1 MKTAG
6 RSSPDKLQVRE
17 LVAQPVAGRVQPP
30 LDRTDRAVELGAH
43 LLQRASLEVER
54 DKGPAV
60 EIAQA
65 AETFAHARG
74 VLALDDPLEG
84 AGIGRAHPSQ
94 RGAVP
99 QRLAR

>member
-30 LDRTDRAVELGAH
+30 LDRAHRAVELGAH
-43 LLQRASLEVER
+43 LLQRASLEVESHE
-54 DKGPAV
+54 GPPV

-65 AETFAHARG
+65 IETFADTSC
-74 VLALDDPLEG
+74 VLVLNDPLERI
-84 AGIGRAHPSQ
+84 AVHSAHRSQ
-94 RGAVP
+94 SAAVA
-99 QRLAR
+99 Q